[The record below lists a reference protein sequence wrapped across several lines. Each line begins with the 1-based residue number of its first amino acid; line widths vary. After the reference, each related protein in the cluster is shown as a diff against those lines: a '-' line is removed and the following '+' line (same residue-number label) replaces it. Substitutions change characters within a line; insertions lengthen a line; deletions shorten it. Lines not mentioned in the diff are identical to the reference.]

1 MAETNHSSS
10 LTLTPGLSLG
20 MNSAE
25 ADDEYLAECFVK
37 TPAYNELTNFDSSRM
52 IALGRT
58 GAGKT
63 AILRGIQNNFG
74 KTTEIDPIDIS
85 MEYISGSTVLQF
97 LDEIGAD
104 LDLLFQVIWKHVL
117 CVEYIRLRYNIKDQS
132 KWQGCLRRL
141 EDAVHHDDRRR
152 AALNYLKQYDGK
164 FWVSADENL
173 KEIVERINDKL
184 AGEIGLKKYISG
196 GIGRDLSLEEKRTII
211 SRFKQIV
218 TTDQLTVLSNLIS
231 LLADDEEKHGPKNFI
246 LIDKLDEQWVED
258 RIRFRMIRAL
268 IEALRRFRKIRR
280 LKIVVA
286 LRTDVLERV
295 LQETATSTFQREK
308 HDDYA
313 VELRWTPVLLMQVVQ
328 ERLDYL
334 SLRKLGGRRFTF
346 NELFPTKI
354 GSQTLAAYIVERTLH
369 RPRDFIAYINLCL
382 RVAEGRKDV
391 TASIVRG
398 VEREY
403 SNGRFQALVDEWK
416 GAFPCMQAAMQYI
429 ARFNLNVSIQE
440 LRNSDGFDD
449 LIETTLIDE
458 ENSRDPTY
466 AFAEAY
472 FNGSEEAG
480 FEFIRQTV
488 QILYRVGAVGVRRA
502 PGDKIRFSHIDMPTI
517 NSSELEEGSTVRLHP
532 MFAPALRANEQH
544 DNDNHGDLKTIASI
558 RP

>member
-1 MAETNHSSS
+1 MAAPIQSSPI
-10 LTLTPGLSLG
+10 TLKPGLSLG

-25 ADDEYLAECFVK
+25 ADDEYLAECFIK
-37 TPAYNELTNFDSSRM
+37 TPAYDDLTNFDSSRM

-63 AILRGIQNNFG
+63 AILKGIQNNFG
-74 KTTEIDPIDIS
+74 KTTEIDPVDIS

-141 EDAVHHDDRRR
+141 EDAVRQDDRRL

-173 KEIVERINDKL
+173 KEIIEKINDKL
-184 AGEIGLKKYISG
+184 AGEIGFKKYIGG

-218 TTDQLTVLSNLIS
+218 TADQLTILSNLIS
-231 LLADDEEKHGPKNFI
+231 LLADDEDKHGPKSFI

-295 LQETATSTFQREK
+295 LQETTTSTFQREK

-313 VELRWTPVLLMQVVQ
+313 VELRWTPVLLMQVVK
-328 ERLDYL
+328 ERLEYL
-334 SLRKLGGRRFTF
+334 SQRKLGGKLLTF

-354 GSQTLAAYIVERTLH
+354 GTQTLAAYIVERTLH

-382 RVAEGRKDV
+382 KAAEGRKDV

-403 SNGRFQALVDEWK
+403 SNGRVQALVDEWK
-416 GAFPCMQAAMQYI
+416 GAFPCMQAALHYI
-429 ARFNLNVSIQE
+429 ARFSLNVSVQE
-440 LRNSDGFDD
+440 LLQSNSLED
-449 LIETTLIDE
+449 LIEATLINE

-466 AFAEAY
+466 AFADAY
-472 FNGSEEAG
+472 FNGSEGAG
-480 FEFIRQTV
+480 LDFIRQIV
-488 QILYRVGAVGVRRA
+488 QILYRVGAIGVRKT
-502 PGDKIRFSHIDMPTI
+502 PGDKIRYSHVDQPTI
-517 NSSELEEGSTVRLHP
+517 NFTEIELGSTVRLHP
-532 MFAPALRANEQH
+532 MFAPALRANDPH
-544 DNDNHGDLKTIASI
+544 DNDNHVDLPAAT
-558 RP
+558 PPVQ